1 MKAAS
6 RSKSPKRAAP
16 KRIAAPKAKKPAP
29 RLKAKNRTSPPNLTS
44 LRGRKEPPHPCVG
57 KPGPKPYDWR
67 PIFLKSL
74 RDSVGVV
81 QPAAEAAGISRETAY
96 DERKKNPDFAK
107 AWEFAVQAGVDDL
120 EAHALELARGRTV
133 KGIYFEGERVGQEPV
148 QFERT
153 LHKALAKHRP
163 EWGDRTELTGK
174 GGKPLIPGNLRS
186 FDLEAMSDE
195 ELDALRTKLDDAAA
209 TAH

>member
-1 MKAAS
+1 VRPGKLQAAAAS
-6 RSKSPKRAAP
+6 SS
-16 KRIAAPKAKKPAP
+16 KAKAKAKGPAP
-29 RLKAKNRTSPPNLTS
+29 RLSTSKGKSS
-44 LRGRKEPPHPCVG
+44 LNPTPLRARKEPLHPCVG

-67 PIFLKSL
+67 PIFLKSI
-74 RDSVGVV
+74 RYSVGVV
-81 QPAAEAAGISRETAY
+81 QPAAEAAAICRDTAY
-96 DERKKNPDFAK
+96 EERKKNPDFAK
-107 AWEFAVQAGVDDL
+107 DWETAVQAGVDDL
-120 EAHALELARGRTV
+120 EQHALELARGRMV
-133 KGIYFEGERVGQEPV
+133 KGIYYEGERVGQEPV